1 MEWDTN
7 VQFKRIVMHLDPG
20 PQLHEDL
27 WLTVL
32 DKPRK
37 QICGVPSKHFLD
49 GAQITKA
56 LMQAI
61 FAIVRRDKDKFVSV
75 QLMTLFIL
83 RSKCR

>member
-1 MEWDTN
+1 ME
-7 VQFKRIVMHLDPG
+7 FPAL
-20 PQLHEDL
+20 
-27 WLTVL
+27 
-32 DKPRK
+32 
-37 QICGVPSKHFLD
+37 HFLD